1 MAPYSSSEEWDFNG
15 KMRLSGARSTVR
27 TMHRTLQGAVAAA
40 CMAVLSGCAA
50 GPRAIETASLVKA
63 DDSSSLDP
71 EQLKRLSCQRINTEI
86 DSHVS
91 EVARLSAVHKQ
102 QLAKPPATLTQVW
115 ERSFGGGGGT
125 AAAGEIDVQRSKLAG
140 LAARLADQDCPRV
153 DIEALIAAKTT
164 K

>member
-1 MAPYSSSEEWDFNG
+1 
-15 KMRLSGARSTVR
+15 
-27 TMHRTLQGAVAAA
+27 MHRTLQGAVAAA
-40 CMAVLSGCAA
+40 CIAVLSGCAA

-86 DSHVS
+86 DTHVS
-91 EVARLSAVHKQ
+91 EVARLNAAHKQ
-102 QLAKPPATLTQVW
+102 QLAKPPATLSQVW
-115 ERSFGGGGGT
+115 ERSFGGGGT
-125 AAAGEIDVQRSKLAG
+125 AAAGEIDVQRRKLAG